1 MPIAR
6 VENGAVLEQR
16 PIELT
21 DVPEHKRSLWLPVVI
36 EGSGDLSDTIIE
48 PDKVRIVRSPRL
60 VTVDDVV
67 RERERR
73 LALGFNY
80 DFQDARG
87 VHRIGTTE
95 SDMKGWDEVSKYAG
109 ALIDAGQLETQIAIA
124 TDTGACTVT
133 PVEWRAVE
141 IASAAFRQPIWAKS
155 FALMAMNPI
164 PADFAHDRY
173 WA

>member
-6 VENGAVLEQR
+6 VENGAVAEVRHDLNIGDVPAHKAHAWKPIVFEGLGPNEQR
-16 PIELT
+16 IVEQ
-21 DVPEHKRSLWLPVVI
+21 DC
-36 EGSGDLSDTIIE
+36 
-48 PDKVRIVRSPRL
+48 VRIIRSPTAAE
-60 VTVDDVV
+60 VIA
-67 RERERR
+67 ERERR

-141 IASAAFRQPIWAKS
+141 IASAAFRQPIWARS

-164 PADFAHDRY
+164 PADFAHDSY